1 MEFGMKGRNIL
12 VDHLTSVLGGV
23 LHGVATS
30 LMNQLAMNDRK
41 EFITHT
47 EISQAWPSA
56 IAQ

>member
-1 MEFGMKGRNIL
+1 MKGRNIL

-30 LMNQLAMNDRK
+30 LINQLAMNDRK